1 MSPKFKFKREPNVCF
16 SSRSARPLCNCKSR
30 HNGDFN
36 GNDPSA
42 NHELEIGWFH
52 HQIAEMQRYIYCHEN
67 SNQRINAV
75 AFFKERTRVCYWN
88 PNTGLQKKETVHLRK
103 LGSVLKKK
111 KNQAAA
117 TRQSSAVSDLVISV
131 YCCTRFQKKYQ
142 RKKNWVCNLV
152 ISPSQRKYQ
161 SINKPANSSVK
172 PQPSREFPELF
183 SPSIIQPVIFQ
194 K

>member
-1 MSPKFKFKREPNVCF
+1 VSPKFKFKREPNVCF

-75 AFFKERTRVCYWN
+75 AFFKERTRVCCWN
-88 PNTGLQKKETVHLRK
+88 PNIGLQKKETVHLRK

-111 KNQAAA
+111 KKPGSSNKTVFSSQWLSNLSLLLHKIPKEIPAKKKLGLQFGYLP
-117 TRQSSAVSDLVISV
+117 QSTKISV
-131 YCCTRFQKKYQ
+131 HK
-142 RKKNWVCNLV
+142 
-152 ISPSQRKYQ
+152 
-161 SINKPANSSVK
+161 
-172 PQPSREFPELF
+172 
-183 SPSIIQPVIFQ
+183 
-194 K
+194 